1 MTVQE
6 EDTEMQR
13 PRVGVVPG
21 INEQTTVTTEAGVQW
36 LERAVGSRALSKG
49 WRGLSGHMLFLKDCA
64 FCFRGGGAFA
74 CLQRGLMGLD
84 LFLAG

>member
-36 LERAVGSRALSKG
+36 LERAVGSHALSKG
-49 WRGLSGHMLFLKDCA
+49 LCLL
-64 FCFRGGGAFA
+64 
-74 CLQRGLMGLD
+74 LQRRWGLRVFTMGID
-84 LFLAG
+84 GT